1 MFSAV
6 PLKVVVIQMR
16 RLEFPYTTIL
26 VGRVAHNDLVPSLV
40 ELDLTPLQHVYL
52 IGCLPSIRSAVYYQ
66 LGRTTATESLDAGH
80 RLYTLAC
87 ALADQ
92 MKNLFPV
99 VPIGFIE
106 IEGILLCLSVVCNQS
121 FVIPSHGRAFTATG
135 RGEVEHT
142 PDEVAPKERALL

>member
-1 MFSAV
+1 MLA
-6 PLKVVVIQMR
+6 
-16 RLEFPYTTIL
+16 EFPHTTVL
-26 VGRVAHNDLVPSLV
+26 AGRVAHNNLIPSLV

-66 LGRTTATESLDAGH
+66 LGGTAAAESLDASH
-80 RLYTLAC
+80 RLCTFAC

-106 IEGILLCLSVVCNQS
+106 IEGILLCLSVV
-121 FVIPSHGRAFTATG
+121 
-135 RGEVEHT
+135 
-142 PDEVAPKERALL
+142 